1 MVRLLNILAIASLIG
16 SAIYAYTIKYDTILH
31 AEKIVKLKHEIE
43 REKDQIDI
51 LRAEWAHLTRP
62 ERIEEL
68 ARKFLDLQP
77 SELSQIVRADSLP
90 EKGPRIDEI
99 GNKLEALGVGMPTNT
114 PGDDN
119 DLDTAPT
126 ATPSTAARR

>member
-1 MVRLLNILAIASLIG
+1 MVRFLNILAIASLIG

-43 REKDQIDI
+43 REKDQIDM

-68 ARKFLDLQP
+68 AGKFLDLQP
-77 SELSQIVRADSLP
+77 SALNQIVRADALP

-99 GNKLEALGVGMPTNT
+99 GHKLEALGLGQPTNT
-114 PGDDN
+114 PGDNN
-119 DLDTAPT
+119 DLDSAPSS
-126 ATPSTAARR
+126 TPAR

>member
-1 MVRLLNILAIASLIG
+1 MVRFLNILAIASLIG

-31 AEKIVKLKHEIE
+31 AEKIVKLKHVIE
-43 REKDQIDI
+43 REKDQIDM

-68 ARKFLDLQP
+68 ASKFLDLQP
-77 SELSQIVRADSLP
+77 SALNQIVRADALP

-99 GNKLEALGVGMPTNT
+99 GHKLEALGLGQPTNT
-114 PGDDN
+114 PGDNN
-119 DLDTAPT
+119 DLDSAPSS
-126 ATPSTAARR
+126 TPAR

>member
-1 MVRLLNILAIASLIG
+1 MVRFLNILAIASLIG

-31 AEKIVKLKHEIE
+31 AEKIVKLKHQIE
-43 REKDQIDI
+43 REKDQIDM

-77 SELSQIVRADSLP
+77 SALNQIVRADALP

-99 GNKLEALGVGMPTNT
+99 GHKLEALGLGQPTNT
-114 PGDDN
+114 PGDNN
-119 DLDTAPT
+119 DLDSAPSS
-126 ATPSTAARR
+126 TPAR